1 MDDEVDLKIDETRY
15 CVVVLQ
21 IPSMIVDLI
30 DDHWSF
36 FSFFYD
42 EVDFFRKA
50 YEQKYYSC
58 FVNICVQ

>member
-30 DDHWSF
+30 DDH
-36 FSFFYD
+36 
-42 EVDFFRKA
+42 
-50 YEQKYYSC
+50 
-58 FVNICVQ
+58 